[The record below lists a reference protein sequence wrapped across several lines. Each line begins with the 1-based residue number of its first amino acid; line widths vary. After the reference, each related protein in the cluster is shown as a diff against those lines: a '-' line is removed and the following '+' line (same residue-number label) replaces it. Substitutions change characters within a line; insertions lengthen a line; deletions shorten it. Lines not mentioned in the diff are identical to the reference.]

1 MCFRKLF
8 KKEKPTTT
16 TTQKVEDKKEVER
29 LKKISLEEQQAKKYQ
44 VLEVEEEDVESDE
57 EMTLEETKALEKEE
71 KKNVKNIYHISQN
84 KKEDS
89 EHYKEWRVRKEGS
102 QKTIKFFRTQKE
114 AIDFANKLIQ
124 NNDGQ
129 VVVHGVNGRIRKQ
142 GW

>member
-8 KKEKPTTT
+8 KSKKNDSKTK
-16 TTQKVEDKKEVER
+16 QDKKQQEI
-29 LKKISLEEQQAKKYQ
+29 LKKQKDEEAKVQTNIKEVLEEDDADDELITQ
-44 VLEVEEEDVESDE
+44 EDQKI
-57 EMTLEETKALEKEE
+57 LKEN
-71 KKNVKNIYHISQN
+71 KNIKNIYHISQN
-84 KKEDS
+84 KNQDS

-102 QKTIKFFRTQKE
+102 KKTIKFFRTQKQ

-129 VVVHGVNGRIRKQ
+129 VVVHKVNGRIRKQ